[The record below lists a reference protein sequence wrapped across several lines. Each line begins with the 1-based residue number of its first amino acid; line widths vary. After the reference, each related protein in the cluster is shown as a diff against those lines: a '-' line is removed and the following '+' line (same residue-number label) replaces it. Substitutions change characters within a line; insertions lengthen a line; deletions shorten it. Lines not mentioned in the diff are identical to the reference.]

1 MAAGPPTDPQVT
13 TEILVSVVL
22 GTCLAGFVQGL
33 SGFAFGLVAMSV
45 WSWSIAPQLAAP
57 MVVFGSVIGQLLA
70 VGVLRRGFNFGRAM
84 PFIVGGVFGVPLG
97 TLLLHYVDPRLFR
110 GGVGIFL
117 ILYCSVMLLARHL
130 PVVTVGGRLLDGVAG
145 WIGGV
150 MGGLGGLTG
159 PAPTLWCTL
168 RGWDRDSQRAVFQSF
183 NLVMQILTLMTYAVS
198 GTLTRAMIPIFVVM
212 VPASIVPTLAGVRL
226 YRRISTGG
234 FQRMVLSLLLVSG
247 VLLVA
252 SLRH

>member
-1 MAAGPPTDPQVT
+1 VTAGIIIPIIV
-13 TEILVSVVL
+13 
-22 GTCLAGFVQGL
+22 GTALAGFVQGL

-45 WSWSIAPQLAAP
+45 WSWTIAPQLAAP

-70 VGVLRRGFNFGRAM
+70 VGVLRRGFDLRRAA

-97 TLLLHYVDPRLFR
+97 VWLLHDVDPRLFR
-110 GGVGIFL
+110 GGVGLFL
-117 ILYCSVMLLARHL
+117 IVYCSIMLMARHL
-130 PVVTVGGRLLDGVAG
+130 PVVTHGGRFADGVVG

-168 RGWDRDSQRAVFQSF
+168 RGWDRDAQRAVFQSF
-183 NLVMQILTLMTYAVS
+183 NLVMQVLTLVTYVVS
-198 GTLTRAMIPIFVVM
+198 GTITPAMLGIFAVIAPAVV
-212 VPASIVPTLAGVRL
+212 VPTLLGLRL
-226 YRRISTGG
+226 YRRISTAA
-234 FQRMVLSLLLVSG
+234 FQRLVLFLLLISG

-252 SLRH
+252 SLWH